1 MLSQAALLENEYIA
15 RVTLKPVE
23 YLSVILDDEK
33 NGGRSAA
40 LILTREDILSLKRY
54 ERHALNIPTSLPRV
68 EQQLGFTKSGIPGLE
83 PKDMLVTYRAINN
96 HGKSWLGI
104 EDDIKRSGFAI
115 DLFAA
120 QFSGQG
126 QQIINYIEKMDFARQ
141 MDLSVA
147 DLTIEEV
154 REKKLV
160 PLGETDQKVCITL
173 AAFLKKTAS
182 QIKNHQHAAGT
193 LAQHIDTF
201 STVLSVQLIPG
212 INDKVKLARR
222 SDLDQQIKDL
232 EKDIEQLTKEI
243 EEKNK
248 EYKSAMTNVAWGGFG
263 GPIGVAIT
271 GGIFGA
277 KAEKIRKEK
286 NRMVASKNQKVQI
299 LKEKVPLAAAVRSLQ
314 ILFEDMNIRMMD
326 AHQSA
331 THLKDL
337 WTMLAA
343 YIDSSANE
351 LAAITDDQALMIFAL
366 QFQGV
371 VTPWLEIRGMTTQL
385 LKIFDSALDQF
396 QREQQPVIVVG
407 R

>member
-1 MLSQAALLENEYIA
+1 MLSQAALLENEDIA

-83 PKDMLVTYRAINN
+83 PKDMLVTYQAINN

-104 EDDIKRSGFAI
+104 EDGIKRSGFAI

-141 MDLSVA
+141 LDLTVA

-154 REKKLV
+154 REKIRLHWVKPTKGLYHTGSV
-160 PLGETDQKVCITL
+160 SEKDRLSDKESSARCRNIGATHRHVQYRAERSTHSWYQRQGKTGTSLWPGP
-173 AAFLKKTAS
+173 AA
-182 QIKNHQHAAGT
+182 QGAG
-193 LAQHIDTF
+193 
-201 STVLSVQLIPG
+201 
-212 INDKVKLARR
+212 
-222 SDLDQQIKDL
+222 
-232 EKDIEQLTKEI
+232 KDIEQLTKEI
-243 EEKNK
+243 EQKNK
-248 EYKSAMTNVAWGGFG
+248 EYKFSMNNIAWGGFG

-286 NRMVASKNQKVQI
+286 TEWLIPKPESSNTQGKSSFSGRRAQPANTLRRHEYSHDGRSS
-299 LKEKVPLAAAVRSLQ
+299 ERHPSERPLDHAGSVHR
-314 ILFEDMNIRMMD
+314 
-326 AHQSA
+326 
-331 THLKDL
+331 
-337 WTMLAA
+337 
-343 YIDSSANE
+343 
-351 LAAITDDQALMIFAL
+351 
-366 QFQGV
+366 QFCQ
-371 VTPWLEIRGMTTQL
+371 
-385 LKIFDSALDQF
+385 
-396 QREQQPVIVVG
+396 
-407 R
+407 

>member
-1 MLSQAALLENEYIA
+1 M
-15 RVTLKPVE
+15 
-23 YLSVILDDEK
+23 
-33 NGGRSAA
+33 
-40 LILTREDILSLKRY
+40 
-54 ERHALNIPTSLPRV
+54 
-68 EQQLGFTKSGIPGLE
+68 
-83 PKDMLVTYRAINN
+83 
-96 HGKSWLGI
+96 
-104 EDDIKRSGFAI
+104 
-115 DLFAA
+115 
-120 QFSGQG
+120 
-126 QQIINYIEKMDFARQ
+126 
-141 MDLSVA
+141 
-147 DLTIEEV
+147 
-154 REKKLV
+154 
-160 PLGETDQKVCITL
+160 
-173 AAFLKKTAS
+173 
-182 QIKNHQHAAGT
+182 
-193 LAQHIDTF
+193 
-201 STVLSVQLIPG
+201 LSVQLIPG

-222 SDLDQQIKDL
+222 SDLDQQIKNL

-243 EEKNK
+243 EQKNK
-248 EYKSAMTNVAWGGFG
+248 EYKTATNNIAWGIFG

-271 GGIFGA
+271 GGIYGA

-286 NRMVASKNQKVQI
+286 NKMVDSKNQKIQI

-343 YIDSSANE
+343 YIDRSASE
-351 LAAITDDQALMIFAL
+351 LSAITDDQKLMIFAL

-396 QREQQPVIVVG
+396 QREQQPVTVVG

>member
-1 MLSQAALLENEYIA
+1 MLSQAALLENEDIA

-54 ERHALNIPTSLPRV
+54 ERHALNIPTSLTRV
-68 EQQLGFTKSGIPGLE
+68 EQQLGFTRSYIPGLE
-83 PKDMLVTYRAINN
+83 PEDMLVTYQAINN
-96 HGKSWLGI
+96 HGKSWLSI
-104 EDDIKRSGFAI
+104 EYGIKRSGFAI
-115 DLFAA
+115 ELFAT
-120 QFSGQG
+120 QFSRQG
-126 QQIINYIEKMDFARQ
+126 EQIINYIEKMDFARQ
-141 MDLSVA
+141 LDLTVA
-147 DLTIEEV
+147 DLNIEEV
-154 REKKLV
+154 RNTAPV
-160 PLGETDQKVCITL
+160 PLGETDQRVCITL
-173 AAFLKKTAS
+173 AEFLKKTAS
-182 QIKNHQHAAGT
+182 QIKNHQHAAQT
-193 LAQHIDTF
+193 LADHIDTF

-212 INDKVKLARR
+212 INDKVKLANC
-222 SDLDQQIKDL
+222 SDLDQQIQDL
-232 EKDIEQLTKEI
+232 EKDIEQLTTEI
-243 EEKNK
+243 EQKNN
-248 EYKSAMTNVAWGGFG
+248 EYKTALYNIAWGLFG

-277 KAEKIRKEK
+277 QAEEIRKEK
-286 NRMVASKNQKVQI
+286 NRMVASKNEKVQK
-299 LKEKVPLAAAVRSLQ
+299 LEEKSPLAAAVRSLQ

-343 YIDSSANE
+343 YIDRSASE
-351 LAAITDDQALMIFAL
+351 LSAITTDQALMIFAM

-371 VTPWLEIRGMTTQL
+371 VTPWREIRGMANQL

-396 QREQQPVIVVG
+396 QREQQSG
-407 R
+407 KRGQ

>member
-1 MLSQAALLENEYIA
+1 MLSQAALLENEDIA

-54 ERHALNIPTSLPRV
+54 ERHALNIPTSLTRV
-68 EQQLGFTKSGIPGLE
+68 EQQLGFTRSYIPGLE
-83 PKDMLVTYRAINN
+83 PKDMLVTYQAINN
-96 HGKSWLGI
+96 HGKSWLSI
-104 EDDIKRSGFAI
+104 EDGIKRSGFAI
-115 DLFAA
+115 ELFAT
-120 QFSGQG
+120 QFSRQG
-126 QQIINYIEKMDFARQ
+126 EQIINYIEKMDFARQ
-141 MDLSVA
+141 LDLTVA
-147 DLTIEEV
+147 DLNIEEV
-154 REKKLV
+154 RNTEPV
-160 PLGETDQKVCITL
+160 PLGETDQRVCITL
-173 AAFLKKTAS
+173 AEFLKKTAS
-182 QIKNHQHAAGT
+182 QIKNHQHAAQT
-193 LAQHIDTF
+193 LADHIDTF

-212 INDKVKLARR
+212 INDKVKLANC
-222 SDLDQQIKDL
+222 SDLDQQIQGL
-232 EKDIEQLTKEI
+232 EKDIEQLTTEI
-243 EEKNK
+243 EQKNN
-248 EYKSAMTNVAWGGFG
+248 EYKTALYNIAWGLFG

-277 KAEKIRKEK
+277 QAEEIRKEK
-286 NRMVASKNQKVQI
+286 NRMVASKNQKVQK
-299 LKEKVPLAAAVRSLQ
+299 LEEKSPLAAAVRSLQ

-343 YIDSSANE
+343 YIDRSASE
-351 LAAITDDQALMIFAL
+351 LSAITTDQALMIFAM

-371 VTPWLEIRGMTTQL
+371 VTPWREIRGMANQL

-396 QREQQPVIVVG
+396 QREQQSG
-407 R
+407 KRGQ